1 MSPFCSTL
9 PLKFKFHGVIKPA
22 ISFCFYN
29 GAMLQN
35 CLLSQIL
42 PILKD
47 KNYIRKSTPE
57 IRFQNHLKRFVCYVG
72 DTFDINDI
80 IIGMTVLA
88 IGGSLPDMLN
98 SIFVAR
104 DGKTSKV
111 PSFFHIETRKLY
123 RRLHMIN
130 SSAFECEVH

>member
-1 MSPFCSTL
+1 
-9 PLKFKFHGVIKPA
+9 
-22 ISFCFYN
+22 
-29 GAMLQN
+29 MLQN

-57 IRFQNHLKRFVCYVG
+57 IRFLNHLKRFVCYVG

-111 PSFFHIETRKLY
+111 PPFFHIETRKLY
-123 RRLHMIN
+123 RRYDKL
-130 SSAFECEVH
+130 ERL